1 VSLLDP
7 HINFDIKLKI
17 IVKKMSEAVNKP
29 GSPQTEST
37 LLNNWATNHVVWNLR
52 NKVMY
57 NFVNQMNYIN
67 E

>member
-1 VSLLDP
+1 
-7 HINFDIKLKI
+7 
-17 IVKKMSEAVNKP
+17 MSEAVNKP